1 MFVDRVKVHVKA
13 GKGGDGAVSFRK
25 EKYVPKG
32 GPDGGNG
39 GDGGNV
45 IVVANANLLT
55 LLDLKYRPYI
65 KATDGKSG
73 GGKNSQGKRGEDVI
87 IEVPVGTVVKD
98 AVTGELVADLVKD
111 GQQVVVARGGK
122 GGRGNAS
129 FRSSTNQAPKWAE
142 KGDIGEERY
151 LELELKVVADV
162 GIVGLPNAGKST
174 LLSRLSNAMP
184 KVAAYPFTT
193 LYPNIGVMQDIER
206 SVVLADIPGLIEGAA
221 EGRGLGIDFLRHI
234 ERARYLLLLLD
245 VSSSDVQQIKKDY
258 DTLRGEL
265 QSYGKGVDKK
275 EYLVVGNKIDLLDL
289 QVRKKVAGIL
299 NELTSATFMV
309 SAITGEGV
317 QELRSYL
324 FKVVGKV
331 REAEVS
337 DEEVVE
343 RLTVRFEPDM
353 IVEKDGQ
360 IFVVSG
366 KKVLQMCRMTDFE
379 NEEAVSYF
387 LGRLRRMGLKKRLH
401 RLGAKFGDVVNIGG
415 RDFLYEEVL

>member
-111 GQQVVVARGGK
+111 GQQIVVARGGK

-129 FRSSTNQAPKWAE
+129 FKSSTNQAPKWAE

-184 KVAAYPFTT
+184 KVAIYPFTT
-193 LYPNIGVMQDIER
+193 LHPNVGVMQDIER

-221 EGRGLGIDFLRHI
+221 EGKGLGIGFLRHI
-234 ERARYLLLLLD
+234 ERTRYLLLLLD
-245 VSSSDVQQIKKDY
+245 VSSSDVRQIKKDY

-265 QSYGKGVDKK
+265 QSYGKGVDKR

-289 QVRKKVAGIL
+289 QAREKVAGIL

-317 QELRSYL
+317 QELKSYL
-324 FKVVGKV
+324 FEVVGKV

-379 NEEAVSYF
+379 NKEAVSYF
-387 LGRLRRMGLKKRLH
+387 LGRLRRMGLKKRLR
-401 RLGAKFGDVVNIGG
+401 RLGAKVGNVVNIGG
-415 RDFLYEEVL
+415 REFLYEEVL